1 MRHSS
6 KGETVMQPVGPAIDK
21 TRLKVI
27 EEICQKDRA
36 NSIEILDRRRQQ
48 SDIVKSRAARIEE
61 LRVKSR
67 SDASLRKELEKLEEE
82 YPKEKAKLDDFSSRY
97 EAASGSL
104 KTSSALLHNCKTF
117 LGISQ

>member
-1 MRHSS
+1 
-6 KGETVMQPVGPAIDK
+6 MQPVGPAIDK
-21 TRLKVI
+21 SRLKVI
-27 EEICQKDRA
+27 EEISQKDRA

-104 KTSSALLHNCKTF
+104 KASSALLNNCRIF
-117 LGISQ
+117 LGVSQ